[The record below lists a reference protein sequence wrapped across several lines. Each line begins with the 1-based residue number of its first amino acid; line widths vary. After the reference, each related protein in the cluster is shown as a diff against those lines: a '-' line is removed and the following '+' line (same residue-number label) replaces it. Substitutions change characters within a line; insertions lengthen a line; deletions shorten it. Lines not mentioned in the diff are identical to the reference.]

1 MNIQPPT
8 STSLP
13 RVISVREFPAYTEP
27 IIRYIQ
33 SKWSSVPALIYRDCI
48 ENSLNTASPLPQWY
62 VLEKDNQ
69 LIGCAGLV
77 SNDFISRMDLMPW
90 LCALYVEEEHRCNG
104 YASLLLEKA
113 RTDAYRAGYEQ
124 LYLSTGHIGFYEKK
138 GYTYLGQGYHP
149 WGEESR
155 IYGRS
160 AEMDRL
166 IPLILHKTPPLPPQ
180 RLHKTFTM
188 RNEQPDEFP
197 EIYAF
202 IRTAFETAAVKD
214 GDEQDFISR
223 LRDSENYLPRLA
235 WVAHKQQELVGH
247 LMLTRTD
254 VKYADQ
260 PILRSLTVA
269 ALSVKLF
276 YRNKGV
282 GTALMEEGLRQA
294 YTEGYSA
301 IFLCGDPAY
310 YYRFGFKPISS
321 YGITNTG
328 TVPPPYVLAC
338 ELIPGILTGK
348 EETGTVCF

>member
-1 MNIQPPT
+1 
-8 STSLP
+8 
-13 RVISVREFPAYTEP
+13 
-27 IIRYIQ
+27 
-33 SKWSSVPALIYRDCI
+33 
-48 ENSLNTASPLPQWY
+48 
-62 VLEKDNQ
+62 
-69 LIGCAGLV
+69 
-77 SNDFISRMDLMPW
+77 
-90 LCALYVEEEHRCNG
+90 
-104 YASLLLEKA
+104 
-113 RTDAYRAGYEQ
+113 
-124 LYLSTGHIGFYEKK
+124 
-138 GYTYLGQGYHP
+138 
-149 WGEESR
+149 
-155 IYGRS
+155 
-160 AEMDRL
+160 
-166 IPLILHKTPPLPPQ
+166 
-180 RLHKTFTM
+180 M